1 MTCHVFEKRPDYKSL
16 LEEDKV
22 IPISCLQENR
32 DVRATAPWKA
42 RSSKHKISELLWIKL
57 LQRSGFQYFVV
68 GACNHADQY
77 TMPIVFSSDAGSDF
91 IYQYLLFEPTM
102 LAKHF
107 DAFSTNNAGLKGIVD
122 NMAAESRTKGG
133 DKKGAS
139 SEELTGVEN
148 AHINWT
154 KWARSEPDSH
164 GILLYGWP
172 LTIPPTALSNIGTY
186 EEMEKI
192 WQATLRRHCVF
203 KVMAKTSNTAEKA
216 TESAGEFKLV
226 ALGLGLVLIDVHV
239 TFSPEGTVQTR
250 RHTLSFDD
258 DLQEVSDNES
268 DRPRKRTRS
277 SGRVDD
283 NAASSKSCGR
293 HGTVMSGTA
302 ASPMHDSGVPS
313 SLSLLRNTSLAPA
326 AGAPS
331 PTAMTFA
338 DNPLSLPAPRAHV
351 ADSSAASYQ
360 LQNMYNVVPSTETS
374 STSGM
379 PCSPMSLLGDMYS
392 ATSSQAGEHNSSAS
406 GYSTPPS
413 P

>member
-1 MTCHVFEKRPDYKSL
+1 
-16 LEEDKV
+16 
-22 IPISCLQENR
+22 
-32 DVRATAPWKA
+32 
-42 RSSKHKISELLWIKL
+42 
-57 LQRSGFQYFVV
+57 
-68 GACNHADQY
+68 
-77 TMPIVFSSDAGSDF
+77 
-91 IYQYLLFEPTM
+91 M

-122 NMAAESRTKGG
+122 NMAAESHYI
-133 DKKGAS
+133 
-139 SEELTGVEN
+139 ELTGVEN
-148 AHINWT
+148 AHFNWT
-154 KWARSEPDSH
+154 KWARSEPDSC

-216 TESAGEFKLV
+216 TEST
-226 ALGLGLVLIDVHV
+226 ALKELYKRG
-239 TFSPEGTVQTR
+239 GTL
-250 RHTLSFDD
+250 LSFDD

-277 SGRVDD
+277 SGHVDN

-293 HGTVMSGTA
+293 HGTVMSGTT
-302 ASPMHDSGVPS
+302 ASPMHNSGVPS
-313 SLSLLRNTSLAPA
+313 SLSLLGNTSLAPA

-413 P
+413 PWDGLILNTMLPLPASNLGEGTANGDVNMLNDRKDVSD